1 MLKKNDLSFDN
12 LLSTNWDYVYNF
24 LKKKCND
31 DFLSEEITIKSFSK
45 AFEKIHLF
53 NEQYKFKT
61 WIVSI
66 AKNQLNDYLK
76 KKKIRFE
83 NIENIKSESFKNNF
97 NPEEELI
104 NKERYNY
111 VNEKIDELKPM
122 YKEIIK
128 LKYIEDLSINQISQ
142 KLNQPVNTIKIK
154 IYRAKRIL
162 NQILDLE

>member
-1 MLKKNDLSFDN
+1 LKKNDLSFDN

-24 LKKKCND
+24 LLKKSKD
-31 DFLSEEITIKSFSK
+31 DFLSEEITIQSFSK

-83 NIENIKSESFKNNF
+83 NIENIKSESLKNNF

-128 LKYIEDLSINQISQ
+128 LKYIEDLSINQISE

>member
-1 MLKKNDLSFDN
+1 MKKNDLSFDN

-24 LKKKCND
+24 LMKKCND

-122 YKEIIK
+122 YMEIIK

>member
-1 MLKKNDLSFDN
+1 MKKNDLSFDN

-122 YKEIIK
+122 YKDIIK

>member
-1 MLKKNDLSFDN
+1 MKKNDLSFDN

-24 LKKKCND
+24 LLKKCND

>member
-1 MLKKNDLSFDN
+1 

-24 LKKKCND
+24 LLKKCND

>member
-1 MLKKNDLSFDN
+1 MKKNDLSFDN

-24 LKKKCND
+24 LLKKSND
-31 DFLSEEITIKSFSK
+31 DFLSEEITIQSFSK

-53 NEQYKFKT
+53 DEQYKFKT

-76 KKKIRFE
+76 KKKISFE

-128 LKYIEDLSINQISQ
+128 LKYIEDLSINQISE

>member
-1 MLKKNDLSFDN
+1 MKKNDLSFDN

-24 LKKKCND
+24 LLKKSKD
-31 DFLSEEITIKSFSK
+31 DFLSEEITIQSFSK

-53 NEQYKFKT
+53 NEEYKFKT

-83 NIENIKSESFKNNF
+83 NIENIKNESFKNNF

-128 LKYIEDLSINQISQ
+128 LKYIEDLSINQISE

>member
-1 MLKKNDLSFDN
+1 LKKNDLSFDN

-24 LKKKCND
+24 LLKKCND

>member
-1 MLKKNDLSFDN
+1 LKKNDLSFDN

-24 LKKKCND
+24 LLKKSKD
-31 DFLSEEITIKSFSK
+31 DFLSEEITIQSFSK

-53 NEQYKFKT
+53 NEEYKFKT

-128 LKYIEDLSINQISQ
+128 LKYIEDLSINQISE

>member
-1 MLKKNDLSFDN
+1 MKKNDLSFDN

-24 LKKKCND
+24 LLKKSND
-31 DFLSEEITIKSFSK
+31 DFLSEEITIQSFSK

-53 NEQYKFKT
+53 NEEYKFKT

-83 NIENIKSESFKNNF
+83 NIENIKNESFKNNF

-128 LKYIEDLSINQISQ
+128 LKYIEDLSINQISE

>member
-1 MLKKNDLSFDN
+1 LKKNDLSFDN

-24 LKKKCND
+24 LMKKCND

>member
-1 MLKKNDLSFDN
+1 MKKNDLSFDN

-24 LKKKCND
+24 LLKKSKD
-31 DFLSEEITIKSFSK
+31 DFLSEEITIQSFSK

-53 NEQYKFKT
+53 NEDYKFKT

-83 NIENIKSESFKNNF
+83 NIENIKSESLKNNF

-128 LKYIEDLSINQISQ
+128 LKYIEDLSINQISE

>member
-1 MLKKNDLSFDN
+1 MKKNDLSFDN

-24 LKKKCND
+24 ILKKSKD

-83 NIENIKSESFKNNF
+83 NIENIKSESLKNNF

-128 LKYIEDLSINQISQ
+128 LKYIEDLSINQISE

>member
-1 MLKKNDLSFDN
+1 LKKNDLSFDN

-24 LKKKCND
+24 ILKKSKD
-31 DFLSEEITIKSFSK
+31 DFLSEEITIQSFSK

-83 NIENIKSESFKNNF
+83 NIENIKSESLKNNF

-128 LKYIEDLSINQISQ
+128 LKYIEDLSINQISE